1 MLLGNGSV
9 LHKSPL
15 KFRGGSTT
23 SVEPQLVNNFDKS
36 GPRRNRILI
45 DQRIA
50 ALKFFAVP
58 TGYYAQT
65 AWMLPQKSGEIS
77 SHEFA
82 RATFTP
88 VATVVGGITTTANAT
103 MVFTVADLIG
113 QLISSGSG
121 TAAMSIN
128 VANLVLTGSVSGAGS
143 SLFSITS
150 NTPIL
155 GALAGGYGVATM
167 TFNGTLSPYAIG
179 SMTGNTVSGGVLT
192 EASIIAAMNANPP
205 GVNIKKVND
214 ITVNGTGAT
223 GNEWGP

>member
-1 MLLGNGSV
+1 MLYPNGQRVLCYPGRHMAGSLAASGAMAYGGLRGARLNRYVSGTYSKVLGAVPSGYSG
-9 LHKSPL
+9 KSYV
-15 KFRGGSTT
+15 FA
-23 SVEPQLVNNFDKS
+23 VKS
-36 GPRRNRILI
+36 GGLTAFSGLTVTP
-45 DQRIA
+45 A
-50 ALKFFAVP
+50 ATGVLGLPGTGSADFA
-58 TGYYAQT
+58 
-65 AWMLPQKSGEIS
+65 
-77 SHEFA
+77 
-82 RATFTP
+82 
-88 VATVVGGITTTANAT
+88 
-103 MVFTVADLIG
+103 FTVADLIG

-143 SLFSITS
+143 SLFSLTS

-155 GALAGGYGVATM
+155 GALAGAYATATM

-214 ITVNGTGAT
+214 VTVNGTGAT